1 MKFKRG
7 KRVGHEPCIK
17 RGRSQNGEG
26 RSLSDGGRTVPESR
40 GWTIEGTGVDFSLRE
55 NLTDC
60 VNDLE
65 QQDEGICGEESGEH
79 EFEYSLL
86 RSPKIIIDIAGAI
99 KIR

>member
-1 MKFKRG
+1 MKFRRG
-7 KRVGHEPCIK
+7 KAVGCKTRVK

-40 GWTIEGTGVDFSLRE
+40 GRMIEGTGVDFSLRE

-65 QQDEGICGEESGEH
+65 QQDEGIYGEGSDEY

-86 RSPKIIIDIAGAI
+86 RSPKITIDVGGAI
-99 KIR
+99 RIR